1 MLSAQI
7 VDNLGTENYQK
18 GEIGHKG
25 AVSILGLQF
34 FCVKPYASTTHL
46 SAQIALAEWYMHTDI
61 CNRLCDFVL
70 QLVLAHVCWPGS
82 WAYWAM
88 GSDYSSVLH
97 SLEADDHQVSGLFFP
112 EFSNMLGHHDVHS
125 GG

>member
-82 WAYWAM
+82 WAHWAVIIAQ
-88 GSDYSSVLH
+88 YCIALK
-97 SLEADDHQVSGLFFP
+97 LTDHQVSGLFSP
-112 EFSNMLGHHDVHS
+112 ELEFSNMLGHHYVQS
-125 GG
+125 GV